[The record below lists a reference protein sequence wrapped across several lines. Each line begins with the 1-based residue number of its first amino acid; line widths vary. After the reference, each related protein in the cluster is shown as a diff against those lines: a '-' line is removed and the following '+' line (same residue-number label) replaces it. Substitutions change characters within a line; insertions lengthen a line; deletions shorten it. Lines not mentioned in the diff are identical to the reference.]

1 VEAAGAGVGTEGSGE
16 EQDEPDRGG
25 NPEDPHG

>member
-1 VEAAGAGVGTEGSGE
+1 VEAAGAAVGIEGSGE